1 MLYEE
6 EVVACVAT
14 MPCRAAQLEI
24 ACASL
29 LPQVDRMF
37 IYFNDYAAEQVPEW
51 AVCDPSITWVTS
63 NECPYGDL
71 GDVGKFFFCSQEM
84 KDVFRISGDVFT
96 FDDDIVYPEWYVEQ
110 TRQKLS
116 EDSLSCSLLSYHGAI
131 LHKGCTDYHSQK
143 TIFEV
148 KGGVAQLTKVHV
160 GGTGCMSF
168 RSSLFAPSLKM
179 FQHTNMSDIL
189 VAKWA
194 KENGVNVYVL
204 PHQEGD
210 FRILLEAQNTIFAAT
225 FRRDGSE
232 RDRSAEIRKIVSSVR
247 WHD

>member
-1 MLYEE
+1 MPHGE

-14 MPCRAAQLEI
+14 MPCRAAQLEV

-37 IYFNDYAAEQVPEW
+37 IYFNDYTEEQVPEW
-51 AVCDPSITWVTS
+51 AVCEPSITWVTS

-84 KDVFRISGDVFT
+84 KGVFGISGDVFT

-116 EDSLSCSLLSYHGAI
+116 EDSLSSSILSYHGAI
-131 LHKGCTDYHSQK
+131 LQKRCTEYHLQK
-143 TIFEV
+143 KLFEV
-148 KGGVAQLTKVHV
+148 KGDVSSLTKVHV

-168 RSSLFAPSLKM
+168 RSSLFSPSLKM
-179 FQHTNMSDIL
+179 FKHTNMADIFI
-189 VAKWA
+189 AKWA
-194 KENGVNVYVL
+194 KENGVEINVL
-204 PHQEGD
+204 PHRKGD
-210 FRILLEAQNTIFAAT
+210 FRILLEAQNTIYEAT
-225 FRRDGSE
+225 HHKDGSE
-232 RDRSAEIRKIVSSVR
+232 RDRSAEIKAIVSSII
-247 WHD
+247 WDH